1 MERAVFIR
9 VCVATAMLCLPAT
22 PLFAQFRSSI
32 EGKVSDT
39 TNAVVGAA
47 EVTLTNTET
56 GVTQVTHSNDQGYYR
71 FSTLPPGLYTLTASK
86 QGFQVLLQENV
97 GLQAEQVRTIDL
109 VLHVGQ
115 LSETVTV
122 TTEAS
127 AIQLSEAKI
136 STNISDRELREAPL
150 AGRNILSLL
159 NVTPGVTG
167 VGTAAQ
173 TVSGTDIFSLVNNPA
188 VNANGQRGD
197 GNAFYVDNTLA
208 TSNPDPGVFNL
219 TPNPDSI
226 QELHVAVNDYSAET
240 GRSGSLVIQAVTK
253 SGTNKFHG
261 SLFEYHQGDGL
272 TARNVFQ
279 NTEDP
284 LTGRV
289 VPKFRRDEFGGSL
302 GGPLQQNKF
311 FFFISWDQKRA
322 SAPSTFASTIEHPDF
337 VRFMQTNYPNNLST
351 RLMAAFP
358 AVAPNGFRPGSVRTV
373 NDLYVRTNSATGA
386 TSPICPSNGP
396 PVAGMPCDLNI
407 LGTTINTFVLPDNG
421 LQWNVRLD
429 RYFGGGKDRLYGN
442 FYRKTPDTFQPNIR
456 PEFNTRN
463 AFAGVTNY
471 ANIDWTH
478 TFSPTIVNEAAVGF
492 TRISGLG
499 VCAHCEIPAITSSVA
514 GFGQGFAPAQFIQ
527 NDFHWRDV
535 LTLTRGRH
543 ALKAGAD
550 IFVDQENDLFDG
562 PTQRPGYFFSATDT
576 TPAPGISDHRDSIF
590 DFAQD
595 TPRGQFG
602 INYNL
607 LTGDV
612 ARQSIGFRTRNYG
625 FFVQDDIKL
634 RSNLSVN
641 AGLRWDFNSNPYE
654 RGGQMTNIQFGS
666 GDTLRDQIPGASVA
680 VVPALLETHRI
691 GYFAPRLSFAWDP
704 TKQGKLSV
712 RGGFGVFYNR
722 APNIVWSDAIRGNP
736 PFIANITAI
745 AGGSPAPVYGT
756 CGVDES
762 PFNCPRPSGLPL
774 GVGPRGG
781 ANCDPTSG
789 TGSGCSNIGGTDPGL
804 RQAYNLSR
812 FLGVQWSP
820 SANWVIEADY
830 TGSHA
835 VHLYVFTDRNR
846 CLGCIDPSSG
856 LPIRPNPYFNA
867 INVTNNDG
875 WSYSNGAT
883 FSVLRRF
890 SGSFMLRAALNLSST
905 TSVVDAQGLGRDSS
919 LSPVYDAYNLRL
931 QQGVASFD
939 IPKSVTLNGLWQ
951 LPALD
956 GRSAIMRGAVGGW
969 QVSGSLSL
977 QDGYPYTVLDCNFT
991 ADGTGPCPIANVA
1004 SSYAGHSCDRGE
1016 FLSGC
1021 LDADQFPALGRN
1033 GVQGNAGRNSF
1044 RGPGYANVNLNLAKY
1059 FPIPWFVTGEKA
1071 RLQFRAEIY
1080 NLFNRVNLNNVDGVL
1095 QDGTFGQATAVYYPR
1110 TIQIGARMEF

>member
-1 MERAVFIR
+1 MRRSGSIR
-9 VCVATAMLCLPAT
+9 LWLATAVLLLAAT
-22 PLFAQFRSSI
+22 PAVAQFSSSI
-32 EGKVSDT
+32 DGNVRDSSS
-39 TNAVVGAA
+39 AVLAAA
-47 EVTLTNTET
+47 EVTLTNTGT
-56 GVTQVTHSNDQGYYR
+56 GVTQVTQSNKEGYYR
-71 FSTLPPGLYTLTASK
+71 FSTLPPGTFTLTASK
-86 QGFQVLLQENV
+86 QGFQVLVRENV
-97 GLQAEQVRTIDL
+97 ALSAEQVRTVDL
-109 VLHVGQ
+109 VLTVGQ

-122 TTEAS
+122 STEGS
-127 AIQLSEAKI
+127 VIQLSEAKI
-136 STNISDRELREAPL
+136 ATNISDRELKEAPL
-150 AGRNILSLL
+150 TGRNILSLL

-173 TVSGTDIFSLVNNPA
+173 TASGTDIFSLVNTPA

-226 QELHVAVNDYSAET
+226 QELSVAVNDYSAES
-240 GRSGSLVIQAVTK
+240 GRSGSLVIKAITK
-253 SGTNKFHG
+253 SGSNKFHG
-261 SLFEYHQGDGL
+261 SVFEYHQGDSL

-279 NTEDP
+279 NTADP

-289 VPKFRRDEFGGSL
+289 VPKFKRDEFGGSF
-302 GGPLQQNKF
+302 GGPIQQDKWF
-311 FFFISWDQKRA
+311 FFASWDQKRA
-322 SAPSTFASTIEHPDF
+322 SSPSTFPSTIEHPDF
-337 VRFMQTNYPNNLST
+337 VNFMRTRYPNNLST
-351 RLMAAFP
+351 RLLTSYP

-373 NDLYVRTNSATGA
+373 NDLYVRTNGATGA
-386 TSPICPSNGP
+386 TTPLCPSAGP

-421 LQWNVRLD
+421 LQWNGRLD

-478 TFSPTIVNEAAVGF
+478 TVSPTIINEAAVGF

-499 VCAHCEIPAITSSVA
+499 VCAHCDIPAISSSIA
-514 GFGQGFAPAQFIQ
+514 AFGQGFAPAQFIQ

-535 LTLTRGRH
+535 LTMTRGRH
-543 ALKAGAD
+543 TLKAGAD

-576 TPAPGISDHRDSIF
+576 TPAAGLSDHRDSIF

-607 LTGDV
+607 QNGDV

-625 FFVQDDIKL
+625 FFAQDDIKL
-634 RSNLSVN
+634 RPNLSVN

-654 RGGQMTNIQFGS
+654 RGGQMTNVILGS
-666 GDTLRDQIPGASVA
+666 GDALQQQIAGASVA
-680 VVPALLETHRI
+680 VVPSLLSTHRI
-691 GYFAPRLSFAWDP
+691 AYFAPRLSFAWDP
-704 TKQGKLSV
+704 TKEGKLSI

-756 CGVDES
+756 CELADS
-762 PFNCPRPSGLPL
+762 PFNCPRPTGLPL
-774 GVGPRGG
+774 GVGARGG
-781 ANCDPTSG
+781 AICDPTSG

-812 FLGVQWSP
+812 FLGVQWAP
-820 SANWVIEADY
+820 SANWVFEADY

-846 CLGCIDPSSG
+846 CLGCIDPASG
-856 LPIRPNPYFNA
+856 LALRPNPYFNT
-867 INVTNNDG
+867 INLTNNDG
-875 WSYSNGAT
+875 WSYSNGMT

-890 SGSFMLRAALNLSST
+890 SGSFMLQAAVNLSST

-919 LSPVYDAYNLRL
+919 LAPVQDPYNLRV
-931 QQGVASFD
+931 QQGPAAYD
-939 IPKSVTLNGLWQ
+939 IPKSFTLHGMWQ
-951 LPALD
+951 LPALAD
-956 GRSAIMRGAVGGW
+956 RNTITRAFAGDW
-969 QVSGSLSL
+969 QLTGSMSL

-991 ADGTGPCPIANVA
+991 ADGTGPCPLANVA
-1004 SSYAGHSCDRGE
+1004 ASYQGHSCDRSQ

-1021 LDADQFPALGRN
+1021 LDAGQFPALSGN
-1033 GVQGNAGRNSF
+1033 GVQGNSGRNSF
-1044 RGPGYANVNLNLAKY
+1044 RGPGYANVNLSVAKY
-1059 FPIPWFVTGEKA
+1059 FPIPWFASSKSARVQIRGE
-1071 RLQFRAEIY
+1071 FY
-1080 NLFNRVNLNNVDGVL
+1080 NLFNRVNLNGVDGVL
-1095 QDGTFGQATAVYYPR
+1095 QDGTFGQATQVYFPR
-1110 TIQIGARMEF
+1110 TVQIGARMEF